1 MVFILNYVFYQPVQP
16 KKPMNKKYNR
26 EEILLTGLYLIRRQG
41 YHHTGVSDILKHSG
55 IPKGSFY
62 NFFRSKEDYTL
73 QLMELYGGSIDQLLE
88 QALHEEEPSALRR
101 LLGFYGLL
109 VRAYEQE
116 EARNGC
122 LVMNLAT
129 ETSGFNDRIAEMAHC
144 IFQGWINQLAVV
156 IAEGQEME
164 EIRNDESPEVLAEF
178 VHTAFYGSLVRSK
191 MQRSVDPQ
199 RETMRLIVD
208 FLRPDKQ

>member
-1 MVFILNYVFYQPVQP
+1 
-16 KKPMNKKYNR
+16 MNKKYNK
-26 EEILLTGLYLIRRQG
+26 EDILLTGLYLIRRQG

-62 NFFRSKEDYTL
+62 NFFQSKEDYTL
-73 QLMELYGGSIDQLLE
+73 QLMEMYGGSIDQLLE
-88 QALHEEEPSALRR
+88 QAMNDDEPSALRR

-109 VRAYEQE
+109 VGAYDEE

-129 ETSGFNDRIAEMAHC
+129 EASGYNDRIADTSLG
-144 IFQGWINQLAVV
+144 IFKGWVNQLAAV
-156 IAEGQEME
+156 IAEGQDAG
-164 EIRNDESPEVLAEF
+164 EIRTDETPEALAEF
-178 VHTAFYGSLVRSK
+178 VHSAFYGSLVRSK

-199 RETMRLIVD
+199 RETMRLLLD
-208 FLRPDKQ
+208 FLRPR

>member
-1 MVFILNYVFYQPVQP
+1 
-16 KKPMNKKYNR
+16 MNKKYNR
-26 EEILLTGLYLIRRQG
+26 EDILLTGLYLIRRQG
-41 YHHTGVSDILKHSG
+41 YHHTGVSDILRQSG

-88 QALHEEEPSALRR
+88 QALEDGEPSALRR
-101 LLGFYGLL
+101 LLGFYGLM
-109 VRAYEQE
+109 VGAYAEE

-129 ETSGFNDRIAEMAHC
+129 EASGYNDRIADTAHG
-144 IFQGWINQLAVV
+144 IFQGWINQLAAV
-156 IAEGQEME
+156 IAEGQEMG
-164 EIRNDESPEVLAEF
+164 EIRADETPESLAEF

-199 RETMRLIVD
+199 RETMRLLLD
-208 FLRPDKQ
+208 FLRPR

>member
-1 MVFILNYVFYQPVQP
+1 
-16 KKPMNKKYNR
+16 MNKKYKR
-26 EEILLTGLYLIRRQG
+26 EDILLTGLYLIRRQG
-41 YHHTGVSDILKHSG
+41 YHHTGVSDILKQSG

-73 QLMELYGGSIDQLLE
+73 QLMALYGERIDQLLE
-88 QALHEEEPSALRR
+88 QALHDAEPSALRR

-109 VRAYEQE
+109 VGAYAEE

-129 ETSGFNDRIAEMAHC
+129 ETSGYNDRIADTALGVLR
-144 IFQGWINQLAVV
+144 GWINQLAAV
-156 IAEGQEME
+156 IAEGQDKG
-164 EIRNDESPEVLAEF
+164 EIRTDESPEALAEF

-191 MQRSVDPQ
+191 MLRSVDPQ
-199 RETMRLIVD
+199 RETMRLLVD
-208 FLRPDKQ
+208 FLRPR